1 MESGVERIVEQTVD
15 PKIYS
20 VIEPLV
26 ESVVYKVMG
35 VEKTEDGEPGKRH
48 FIMIAITYFPKN
60 IFSTKFDL

>member
-26 ESVVYKVMG
+26 ESVVYKFMG
-35 VEKTEDGEPGKRH
+35 VEKTEEGEPGKH
-48 FIMIAITYFPKN
+48 CFILQLTITMADT
-60 IFSTKFDL
+60 ITMT

>member
-26 ESVVYKVMG
+26 ESVVCKFMG
-35 VEKTEDGEPGKRH
+35 VEKTEEGEPGKYR
-48 FIMIAITYFPKN
+48 FILRLT
-60 IFSTKFDL
+60 